1 MSAAVDLL
9 QFVQGLADG
18 IRIGKIADAHDRLAV
33 PDHDQFG
40 QPLDGILVEKP
51 VAFVDGG
58 GVLHCKF
65 LAVFAQ
71 VVVTRPQAID
81 DTQPGNVLMPCR

>member
-1 MSAAVDLL
+1 MRTTALPSLITISSGSPV
-9 QFVQGLADG
+9 
-18 IRIGKIADAHDRLAV
+18 
-33 PDHDQFG
+33 
-40 QPLDGILVEKP
+40 DGILVEQP
-51 VAFVDGG
+51 VALVDGG

-81 DTQPGNVLMPCR
+81 DT